1 MSTISLIC
9 ALAQNRAIGRKQE
22 LLWHL
27 PNDMKRFKELTVG
40 HIVVMGRRTFESLP
54 KGALPN
60 RKNIVLTSMPEAMG
74 VTSIA
79 CSSLEEAVRFSE
91 KDKEIFIIG
100 GFGVYQEA
108 LGIAD
113 KMYLTYVHATFEDA
127 DTFFPEVNYAEWEEI
142 SRKEFKADEKHA
154 YDYSFVE
161 YVRKK

>member
-79 CSSLEEAVRFSE
+79 CSSLDEAVQFSE
-91 KDKEIFIIG
+91 NDKEIYIIG

-127 DTFFPEVNYAEWEEI
+127 DTFFPEVNYDEWEEV